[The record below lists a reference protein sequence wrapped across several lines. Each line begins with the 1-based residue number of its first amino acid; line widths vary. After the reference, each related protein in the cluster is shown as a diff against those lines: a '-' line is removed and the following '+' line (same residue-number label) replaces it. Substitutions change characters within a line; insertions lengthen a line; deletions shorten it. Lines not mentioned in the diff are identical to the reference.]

1 MKRGE
6 IWTVA
11 GGADY
16 AGKPRPVVILQDDRF
31 SGTASVTVCPF
42 TTNPTDA
49 PLFRRLVEPTGD
61 NDLIQPSRILADK
74 IMTVLRVKV
83 GQRIGVL
90 EPAHLAW
97 MGKAVL
103 VFLGLA
109 GGGLSEEG
117 PDGGEPASDQ
127 ALAD

>member
-16 AGKPRPVVILQDDRF
+16 AGKPRLVVIVQDDRF

-49 PLFRRLVEPTGD
+49 PLFRRLVEPTDD
-61 NDLIQPSRILADK
+61 NGLIQSSRLMADK
-74 IMTVLRVKV
+74 IMTVPRIKV

-97 MGKAVL
+97 VGKAVL

-117 PDGGEPASDQ
+117 TVSDQ

>member
-1 MKRGE
+1 MMRGE

-11 GGADY
+11 GGAGY

-42 TTNPTDA
+42 TIDPTDA
-49 PLFRRLVEPTGD
+49 PLFRRLVEPTGG
-61 NDLIQPSRILADK
+61 NGLAQPFRIMADK
-74 IMTVLRVKV
+74 IMTVPRAKV
-83 GQRIGVL
+83 GHRVGTL
-90 EPAHLAW
+90 EAAPLAW

-109 GGGLSEEG
+109 GSGLSEEG
-117 PDGGEPASDQ
+117 AASGQ
-127 ALAD
+127 ALAE

>member
-11 GGADY
+11 DGADY

-42 TTNPTDA
+42 TTDPTDV
-49 PLFRRLVEPTGD
+49 PLFRRLVQPTASNG
-61 NDLIQPSRILADK
+61 LTQPSRIMADK
-74 IMTVLRVKV
+74 FMTVPRTKI
-83 GQRIGVL
+83 GQRVGVL
-90 EPAHLAW
+90 ELAHLAW

-109 GGGLSEEG
+109 VGGFSEK
-117 PDGGEPASDQ
+117 DAASGQ

>member
-16 AGKPRPVVILQDDRF
+16 AGKARPVVILQDDRF
-31 SGTASVTVCPF
+31 AGTASVTVCPF
-42 TTNPTDA
+42 TTDPTDA
-49 PLFRRLVEPTGD
+49 PLFRCLVEPTGA
-61 NDLIQPSRILADK
+61 NGLIQPFRIMADK
-74 IMTVLRVKV
+74 IMTVPRSKV
-83 GQRIGVL
+83 GQRVGML

-97 MGKAVL
+97 IGKAVL

-109 GGGLSEEG
+109 GGGFSEEG
-117 PDGGEPASDQ
+117 AASDP

>member
-42 TTNPTDA
+42 TTDPTDA
-49 PLFRRLVEPTGD
+49 PLFRRLVQPTGG
-61 NDLIQPSRILADK
+61 NGLTQPSRIMADK
-74 IMTVLRVKV
+74 IMTVPRAKV
-83 GQRIGVL
+83 GHRIGVL
-90 EPAHLAW
+90 EAAHLAW
-97 MGKAVL
+97 IGKAVL

-109 GGGLSEEG
+109 GGGFPEG
-117 PDGGEPASDQ
+117 EASAQ
-127 ALAD
+127 GLAD

>member
-31 SGTASVTVCPF
+31 SGTASVTICPF
-42 TTNPTDA
+42 TTDPTDA
-49 PLFRRLVEPTGD
+49 PLFRRLVEPTGG
-61 NDLIQPSRILADK
+61 NGLTQPSRIMADK
-74 IMTVLRVKV
+74 IMTVPRTKV
-83 GQRIGVL
+83 GHRVGML
-90 EPAHLAW
+90 ETAHLAW
-97 MGKAVL
+97 IGKAVL

-117 PDGGEPASDQ
+117 TGSDP

>member
-31 SGTASVTVCPF
+31 SGTASVTVSPF
-42 TTNPTDA
+42 TTDPTDA
-49 PLFRRLVEPTGD
+49 PLFRRLVEPTGG
-61 NDLIQPSRILADK
+61 NGLTQPSRIMADK
-74 IMTVLRVKV
+74 IMTVPRTKV
-83 GQRIGVL
+83 GHRVGVL
-90 EPAHLAW
+90 EAAHLAW
-97 MGKAVL
+97 IGKAVL

-109 GGGLSEEG
+109 GGGFSEEEASG
-117 PDGGEPASDQ
+117 QAPAD
-127 ALAD
+127 